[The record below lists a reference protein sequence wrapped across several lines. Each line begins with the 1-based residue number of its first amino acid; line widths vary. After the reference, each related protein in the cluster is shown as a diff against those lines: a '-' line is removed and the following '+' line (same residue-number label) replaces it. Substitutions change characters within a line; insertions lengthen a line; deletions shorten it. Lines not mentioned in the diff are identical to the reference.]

1 MTIGVIGLGE
11 VGTAIIKLCKQKHRV
26 YGRNRSIDQIKGK
39 IIDVLHICFGYS
51 DVLIPTV
58 VKAIKELRPKLVI
71 IDATVKPGTT
81 QEIYKK
87 TKVPIVHAPIIGKH
101 PQLYKYLFEMPKI
114 IGAVNDKSYRMAK
127 KHFEELG
134 LKTVRFSSPLESEL
148 GKLLCTTYYGWNI
161 IFEKF
166 VHRVCKQLGADPKQ
180 VYRQFNEVYNKGYAR
195 TLPHVRRPILKH
207 VSGEIGGHCVIPNAR
222 ILQHWFKDEF
232 TAFLLSQNEKAKKD
246 SA

>member
-1 MTIGVIGLGE
+1 MIVGVIGLGE
-11 VGTAIIKLCKQKHRV
+11 VGKAIRTLCRKKHTV

-39 IIDVLHICFGYS
+39 QIDILHICFGYS
-51 DVLIPTV
+51 DVLVPTV

-81 QEIYKK
+81 QQIYKK
-87 TKVPIVHAPIIGKH
+87 TKIPIVHAPIIGKH
-101 PQLYKYLFEMPKI
+101 PRLYEYLFEIPKI
-114 IGAVNDKSYRMAK
+114 IGAVNEKSYRMAK

-134 LKTVRFSSPLESEL
+134 VKTIRFNSPLESEL

-166 VHRVCKQLGADPKQ
+166 VHRVCKQLGADPQQ
-180 VYRQFNEVYNKGYAR
+180 VYRQFNQIYNKGYER

-207 VSGEIGGHCVIPNAR
+207 VPGEIGGHCVIPNAL
-222 ILQHWFKDEF
+222 IIQKWIKDEF
-232 TAFLLSQNEKAKKD
+232 SAFLLSQNEKAKREK
-246 SA
+246 S